1 MTTTVVEP
9 TPPQGGGGVCTSP
22 GPNPLVGRGVG
33 GGVGQGVLVAL
44 PSPLLNPPPRVGVVR
59 FSTNAGHYLIWA
71 LAMLVLVGPVLAVV
85 VAALWST
92 PLYESGGHLTL
103 DNFGHL
109 LTDPEWWGAVGNS
122 LLFASLS
129 TASSMVLGVV
139 AAVLLT
145 RTNLP
150 FRRVLTAVFV
160 LPVLLPGLVLIVGW
174 MATWA
179 PSGYA
184 SSWLE
189 LNTPL
194 SFPIDLYSLPGM
206 ALVATSVAA
215 PTVFLLCRTTV
226 LSIDSSLEDA
236 ARSSG
241 AGPVRALVD
250 VTVPLLRPAIINSA
264 LLVFAVTF
272 EVLGLPLILGFSR
285 DITLVSTY
293 LYDHWLNQSPPDQGL
308 VSAGAVFLLA
318 CVSGLLV
325 ARNRLVGDT
334 GRYATVMGKSSAKRP
349 VDLGPWRWPLAVL
362 MALVLL
368 VLVVVPIVGV
378 VLSSV
383 TSIFTPL
390 ISPWSVLTTDN
401 FTAVLENPV
410 WMDSVVN
417 SLLIATVGGL
427 LATVAIALLSVV
439 AHRSDFRFRGSLQQA
454 MLWPRMMPGL
464 VCGMAFFWAFV
475 VLDPTG
481 ALRSSLWGLGLAF
494 AVRSLAVGYSAFYP
508 ALASI
513 GRDLDLAARTS
524 GAGWWRSMISVSLRL
539 SIPAMATCFI
549 LMFVAMLNDADPA
562 VFLVTDETP
571 VMGLTMLQ
579 LAATSTGGAVAAF
592 GVIQM
597 LITLA
602 VLAVGR
608 LFLGARVHA

>member
-1 MTTTVVEP
+1 MTASVVE
-9 TPPQGGGGVCTSP
+9 
-22 GPNPLVGRGVG
+22 GR
-33 GGVGQGVLVAL
+33 A
-44 PSPLLNPPPRVGVVR
+44 PRLRGAR
-59 FSTNAGHYLIWA
+59 LSTNASHYLIWA
-71 LAMLVLVGPVLAVV
+71 LALLVLVGPVLAVL
-85 VAALWST
+85 AASLWST
-92 PLYESGGHLTL
+92 PLYRSDGHLTL
-103 DNFGHL
+103 ENFRAL
-109 LTDPEWWGAVGNS
+109 LTDGAWWTAVGNS
-122 LLFASLS
+122 LLFAAMS
-129 TASSMVLGVV
+129 TISSVVLGVT
-139 AAVLLT
+139 ASVLLT

-150 FRRVLTAVFV
+150 FRRALTAIFI

-179 PSGYA
+179 PSGYV

-189 LNTPL
+189 LNTVV
-194 SFPIDLYSLPGM
+194 SFPIDLFSLSGM

-241 AGPVRALVD
+241 AGPVRALLS
-250 VTVPLLRPAIINSA
+250 VTVPLLRPAITNSA

-272 EVLGLPLILGFSR
+272 EVLGLPLILGFSN

-293 LYDHWLNQSPPDQGL
+293 LYDHWINGEASEQGV
-308 VSAGAVFLLA
+308 VSAGAIFLLA

-325 ARNRLVGDT
+325 VRNRLVGDT

-349 VDLGPWRWPLAVL
+349 VDLGPWRWPLAALTAFVL
-362 MALVLL
+362 AVL
-368 VLVVVPIVGV
+368 VLVPILGV
-378 VLSSV
+378 VMSSV

-390 ISPWSVLTTDN
+390 ISPWDVLTTDN
-401 FTAVLENPV
+401 FRSVFDNPV
-410 WMDSVVN
+410 WVDSLVN
-417 SLLIATVGGL
+417 SLLIATIGGL
-427 LATVAIALLSVV
+427 LTTVVIAMLSVV
-439 AHRSDFRFRGSLQQA
+439 AHRSDFRHRGSLQQV

-475 VLDPTG
+475 LLDPTG
-481 ALRSSLWGLGLAF
+481 TVRSSLWGLGLAF

-524 GAGWWRSMISVSLRL
+524 GAGWWRSMISISLRL
-539 SIPAMATCFI
+539 SAPAMGTCFI
-549 LMFVAMLNDADPA
+549 LLFVAMLNDADPA
-562 VFLVTDETP
+562 VFLVTDKTP

>member
-1 MTTTVVEP
+1 MTTTI
-9 TPPQGGGGVCTSP
+9 
-22 GPNPLVGRGVG
+22 VGRVPRLRGVR
-33 GGVGQGVLVAL
+33 L
-44 PSPLLNPPPRVGVVR
+44 
-59 FSTNAGHYLIWA
+59 STNAGHYVIWA
-71 LAMLVLVGPVLAVV
+71 FALLVLVGPVLAV
-85 VAALWST
+85 AAASLWST
-92 PLYESGGHLTL
+92 PLYESDGHVTL
-103 DNFGHL
+103 ANFRAL
-109 LTDPEWWGAVGNS
+109 LGDSGWWTAVGNS
-122 LLFASLS
+122 LLFATLS
-129 TASSMVLGVV
+129 TLSSTVLGVT

-150 FRRVLTAVFV
+150 FRRVLTGIFV

-179 PSGYA
+179 PSGYV

-189 LNTPL
+189 LNTPV
-194 SFPIDLYSLPGM
+194 SFPIDLFSLTGM

-215 PTVFLLCRTTV
+215 PTVFLLCRSTV

-241 AGPVRALVD
+241 AGPVRALLS
-250 VTVPLLRPAIINSA
+250 VTVPLLRPATINSA
-264 LLVFAVTF
+264 LLVFTVTF
-272 EVLGLPLILGFSR
+272 EVLGLPLILGFSNH
-285 DITLVSTY
+285 ITLVSTY
-293 LYDHWLNQSPPDQGL
+293 LYDHWINGVPADQGV
-308 VSAGAVFLLA
+308 VSAGALFLLA

-325 ARNRLVGDT
+325 VRNKLVGDT
-334 GRYATVMGKSSAKRP
+334 GRYATVMGKSSANRV

-362 MALVLL
+362 ASFTLV

-378 VLSSV
+378 VLSAF

-401 FTAVLENPV
+401 FTAVFDNPV
-410 WMDSVVN
+410 WMDSLVN
-417 SLLIATVGGL
+417 SLLIATIGGL
-427 LATVAIALLSVV
+427 LTTAVIALLSVV
-439 AHRSDFRFRGSLQQA
+439 AHRSEFRFRGSLQQA

-475 VLDPTG
+475 LLDPTG
-481 ALRSSLWGLGLAF
+481 TLRGSLWGLGLAF

-524 GAGWWRSMISVSLRL
+524 GAGWWRSMVSISLRL
-539 SIPAMATCFI
+539 SAPAMATCFI
-549 LMFVAMLNDADPA
+549 LLFVAMLNDADPA

-602 VLAVGR
+602 VLAAGR
-608 LFLGARVHA
+608 LFLGARSHA

>member
-1 MTTTVVEP
+1 
-9 TPPQGGGGVCTSP
+9 
-22 GPNPLVGRGVG
+22 
-33 GGVGQGVLVAL
+33 
-44 PSPLLNPPPRVGVVR
+44 
-59 FSTNAGHYLIWA
+59 
-71 LAMLVLVGPVLAVV
+71 MLVLIGPVLAV
-85 VAALWST
+85 AAASLWST
-92 PLYESGGHLTL
+92 PLYEPGGHLTL
-103 DNFGHL
+103 DNFREL
-109 LTDPEWWGAVGNS
+109 LTDGAWWRAVANS
-122 LLFASLS
+122 ALFATMS
-129 TASSMVLGVV
+129 TVSSVIVGVA

-150 FRRVLTAVFV
+150 FRRLFTGVFV

-179 PSGYA
+179 PSGYV
-184 SSWLE
+184 SSWLK
-189 LNTPL
+189 LNTFL
-194 SFPIDLYSLPGM
+194 SFPIDLYSLNGM

-236 ARSSG
+236 ARSAG
-241 AGPVRALVD
+241 AGPVRALLS
-250 VTVPLLRPAIINSA
+250 VTMPLLRPAVTNSA
-264 LLVFAVTF
+264 LLVFAVVF
-272 EVLGLPLILGFSR
+272 EVLGLPLILGFSK

-293 LYDHWLNQSPPDQGL
+293 LYDHWVNGTPDEQGL
-308 VSAGAVFLLA
+308 VSAGGLFLLA
-318 CVSGLLV
+318 VVSALLV
-325 ARNRLVGDT
+325 VRNRVVGDT

-349 VDLGPWRWPLAVL
+349 VDLGPWRWPLA
-362 MALVLL
+362 ALVAFVLL
-368 VLVVVPIVGV
+368 VLVAVPLFGV
-378 VLSSV
+378 VMSSV
-383 TSIFTPL
+383 TTIFSPL

-401 FTAVLENPV
+401 FTAVFDNPV
-410 WMDSVVN
+410 WTNSVVN

-427 LATVAIALLSVV
+427 AATVAIALLSVV
-439 AHRSDFRFRGSLQQA
+439 AHRSEFRLRGSLQQA

-475 VLDPTG
+475 LLDPTDTM
-481 ALRSSLWGLGLAF
+481 RSSLWGLGLAF
-494 AVRSLAVGYSAFYP
+494 AVRNLAIGYSAFYP

-524 GAGWWRSMISVSLRL
+524 GAGWWRSMVSISLRL

-549 LMFVAMLNDADPA
+549 LLFVSMLNDADPA

-597 LITLA
+597 LLTVA
-602 VLAVGR
+602 VLAIGR
-608 LFLGARVHA
+608 LSLGKRIHV